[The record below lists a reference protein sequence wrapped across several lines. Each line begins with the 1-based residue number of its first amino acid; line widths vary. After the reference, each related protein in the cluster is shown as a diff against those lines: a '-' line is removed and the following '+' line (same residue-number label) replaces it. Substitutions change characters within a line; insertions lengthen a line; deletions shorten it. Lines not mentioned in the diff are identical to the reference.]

1 MLLSVFGVVRCP
13 AGLWG
18 CRGCVGHGGGVVYN
32 GSRDI
37 CGWLWSSRGIV
48 HSGKN
53 LVSVFQGFSA
63 STSKAYI
70 LAGALGA
77 GLSFYGI

>member
-1 MLLSVFGVVRCP
+1 MGLS
-13 AGLWG
+13 GL
-18 CRGCVGHGGGVVYN
+18 RGPWGGGVYN

-37 CGWLWSSRGIV
+37 CGWLWSSRGVV
-48 HSGKN
+48 HSGKD

-63 STSKAYI
+63 STGEAYI
-70 LAGALGA
+70 LAGGLGT

>member
-1 MLLSVFGVVRCP
+1 M
-13 AGLWG
+13 
-18 CRGCVGHGGGVVYN
+18 VYN

-37 CGWLWSSRGIV
+37 CDWLWSSRGIV

-70 LAGALGA
+70 LAGGLGA